1 VHYDDPAAGWE
12 VRCYQWLKKAY
23 RIAASANASS
33 TTTATATAAAA
44 TVSKGHNNAA
54 VVDGGLS
61 PEAAAEMLQQ
71 HDYIRAHLYINL
83 PRFAQD
89 LWLMDV
95 AHEKALQQLSKR
107 RAKPV
112 LVRCKPALKL
122 HHRRAAP

>member
-1 VHYDDPAAGWE
+1 VRYDDPSAGWE

-23 RIAASANASS
+23 RIAASASSS
-33 TTTATATAAAA
+33 TTTATATAATSTKGYNSAA
-44 TVSKGHNNAA
+44 TI
-54 VVDGGLS
+54 DGGLS

-71 HDYIRAHLYINL
+71 HEYIRAHLYINL

>member
-1 VHYDDPAAGWE
+1 VRYDDPAAGWE

-23 RIAASANASS
+23 RIAVSASSS
-33 TTTATATAAAA
+33 TTTATAAAA
-44 TVSKGHNNAA
+44 TVSKAHTSAA
-54 VVDGGLS
+54 TVDSGLT

-83 PRFAQD
+83 QRFAQD

-95 AHEKALQQLSKR
+95 AHEKTLQQLSKR